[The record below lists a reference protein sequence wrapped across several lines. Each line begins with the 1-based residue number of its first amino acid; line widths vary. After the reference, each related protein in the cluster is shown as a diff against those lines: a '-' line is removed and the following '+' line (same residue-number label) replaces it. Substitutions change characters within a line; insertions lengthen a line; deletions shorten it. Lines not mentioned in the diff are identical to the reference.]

1 MAELVSDK
9 VDFKAKKITGDR
21 KTLYNDKSVILP
33 GRRSNLKCVC
43 IKQQSCKICEAK
55 TDRNERIK

>member
-1 MAELVSDK
+1 MAELRSDK

-21 KTLYNDKSVILP
+21 NTLYNDKSVSRP
-33 GRRSNLKCVC
+33 GRHSNLKCVC